1 MNILHYYVK
10 ADKWQVLK
18 VYVPLQYGIWTITKL
33 FTSLHSNLFTWF
45 PLWMFY
51 LCTTLVIWKILVH
64 WVIQIFQMLIHVL
77 HNIKKLHSCQ
87 SKISKILIF
96 AWKLKFYHKA
106 TNVISGFPWSNRLTS
121 SIFWENVCHK
131 VWIVS
136 LSIVLSS
143 KNGSPEK
150 ERLVQLRLKQLQN
163 YFGMQ
168 K

>member
-1 MNILHYYVK
+1 MLSVVFPE
-10 ADKWQVLK
+10 AS
-18 VYVPLQYGIWTITKL
+18 G
-33 FTSLHSNLFTWF
+33 SLPSFFEKT
-45 PLWMFY
+45 Y
-51 LCTTLVIWKILVH
+51 AI
-64 WVIQIFQMLIHVL
+64 
-77 HNIKKLHSCQ
+77 
-87 SKISKILIF
+87 
-96 AWKLKFYHKA
+96 
-106 TNVISGFPWSNRLTS
+106 
-121 SIFWENVCHK
+121 